1 MADGSVT
8 IEVNGDAS
16 ELIAAFRQAAAA
28 ADALSGNISGIADAF
43 QSVTAAAN
51 QINGGGMDEAANSAQ
66 NLGDTVSDIDE
77 YIDELDAAFDEMR
90 NDPFNTQ
97 ADGADNLREDLDRL
111 GDAADDAEEDLDDL
125 TDSTDDLSDNLDEA
139 GGSASKFSEI
149 FKGTFAGNL
158 AAKGVELA
166 IEGIKKL
173 GEAMID
179 VGKQAVEAYAA
190 YEQNV
195 GGIDTLFKEA
205 SGTMQQYAAQ
215 AYQTAGLSANQYMET
230 ATSFAASLV
239 SGLGGDVKQAAE
251 IANQAIIDMSDNANK
266 MGTDMESIQNAYQGF
281 AKQNYTML
289 DNLKLGYGG
298 TQSEMIRLINDSGV
312 LEKKISS
319 LDGVSFATMIQAI
332 HQVQENLDITGTT
345 AKEAATTIEGSVN
358 SMKGAW
364 ENWLVGL
371 ANPDADLSGL
381 TQSLIQSIAT
391 VVQNVAPTI
400 GRIISSVGTL
410 IKDGLSNLFPNVG
423 EWVSGPIESLK
434 SAFSGVA
441 EAFNKVFTPERREAI
456 SNFFQAFTEVAA
468 TVAITALSAALEFL
482 ANIINAV
489 ITVIGALIT
498 FFSSTLPAAIQA
510 VITWFQNLPTNI
522 TNALTTAGNA
532 IRNWASSAKGAL
544 VTGISNA
551 INAVVTWF
559 SNLATKITAG
569 LTAAGNAIRTWGSN
583 VKTTMVNAVTN
594 SINAVVTWFSNL
606 ATKITGA
613 LTTAGAAVRNWAS
626 TTVTNM
632 KTAAT
637 NAVNAVVTFFTSLPG
652 KITSALSGAL
662 SALISWGS
670 QMAAQARAKMVEVGS
685 NIKSALAALPG
696 QLVSIGANIIQ
707 GLLNGITSKVS
718 AVIAKIKSIASSIK
732 GAFAS
737 ALDIHSPS
745 RVFNEFGIY
754 IVEGLA
760 NGISS
765 SEKLAKRAV
774 TDLANVV
781 TKGVEDLNKQ
791 VEKIETEANERSAA
805 KELAEYKKNL
815 AEKNEELAKAEKK
828 DRQKIQEEIDKLN
841 SDWNEKQLEKQESA
855 QKEALKSQ
863 ISTLEELKSNYEKAI
878 SDVESSRDS
887 LGSKLGDVDLFEED
901 EEDGYFQLTNLQK
914 SIDAIT
920 EYGDTIQALKD
931 RGIAD
936 SLLDEV
942 LGLDQEKAIKYA
954 NALLKMGDEQYDNY
968 MNLWQ
973 QKEDAAKKVAQSI
986 YQEEID
992 AIKTEYL
999 DKLPDEFKPAG
1010 EDAMEAFRYGLVSS
1024 GELAIED
1031 AANIADQII
1040 DELDRIKAAQRMGE
1054 AVNSNIDSTSTRLS
1068 SSVKSASD
1076 GKNALKNEDLTSI
1089 VSAMMAVANTQGRDK
1104 EIVLTLNGKEIARG
1118 LIDDIRAVEDQ
1129 SPRIVSD

>member
-66 NLGDTVSDIDE
+66 NLGDTVNDIDE

-97 ADGADNLREDLDRL
+97 ADGADELREDLDRL

-125 TDSTDDLSDNLDEA
+125 GDASDDLSDNLDEA
-139 GGSASKFSEI
+139 GGSASKFGEI
-149 FKGTFAGNL
+149 FKGTFLGNL

-166 IEGIKKL
+166 TEAVKKL
-173 GEAMID
+173 GETLID
-179 VGKQAVEAYAA
+179 VGKQAVESYAS
-190 YEQNV
+190 YEQLV
-195 GGIDTLFKEA
+195 GGMDTLFKES
-205 SGTMQQYAAQ
+205 SGTMQKYASE
-215 AYQTAGLSANQYMET
+215 AYKTAGMSANEYMQT
-230 ATSFAASLV
+230 ATSFAATLITSV
-239 SGLGGDVKQAAE
+239 GGDTAKAAE
-251 IANQAIIDMSDNANK
+251 QANKAIIQMSDNANK
-266 MGTDMESIQNAYQGF
+266 MGTNLEDIQNAYKGF
-281 AKQNYTML
+281 AKENWTML
-289 DNLKLGYGG
+289 DNLSLGYSG
-298 TQSEMIRLINDSGV
+298 TKEGMQQLLEDATALSGV
-312 LEKKISS
+312 KYDISS
-319 LDGVSFATMIQAI
+319 YSDIIDAIGVIQD
-332 HQVQENLDITGTT
+332 QWEITGTT
-345 AKEAATTIEGSVN
+345 AKEASQTIEGSVG
-358 SMKGAW
+358 SMKKAW
-364 ENWLVGL
+364 ANWLTGL
-371 ANPDADLSGL
+371 ANPDADMGTL
-381 TQSLIQSIAT
+381 TQKLVESIQTALSNVIPAI
-391 VVQNVAPTI
+391 QNI
-400 GRIISSVGTL
+400 LGNLGSMISE
-410 IKDGLSNLFPNVG
+410 GLSNLFPNVG

-456 SNFFQAFTEVAA
+456 ASFFQTLGEITA
-468 TVAITALSAALEFL
+468 TVAITALSGALEFL

-489 ITVIGALIT
+489 ITVIGGLIT

-522 TNALTTAGNA
+522 TNALTAAGNA
-532 IRNWASSAKGAL
+532 IRNWASSAKDAL
-544 VTGISNA
+544 VTGVSNA
-551 INAVVTWF
+551 INAVITWF
-559 SNLATKITAG
+559 SGLATKITAG
-569 LTAAGNAIRTWGSN
+569 LTAAGNAIRTWGNN

-594 SINAVVTWFSNL
+594 AINAVVTWFSNL

-613 LTTAGAAVRNWAS
+613 LTAAGAAIRNWAS

-670 QMAAQARAKMVEVGS
+670 QMAAQARAKMVQVGN
-685 NIKSALAALPG
+685 NIKSALASLPS

-754 IVEGLA
+754 IVEGLV

-774 TDLANVV
+774 VDLANVV

-815 AEKNEELAKAEKK
+815 TEKNEELAKAEKK

-841 SDWNEKQLEKQESA
+841 SDWNEKQLEKQEAA

-887 LGSKLGDVDLFEED
+887 LGSKLGDVDLYEED

-914 SIDAIT
+914 SIDAINQ
-920 EYGDTIQALKD
+920 YGDTIQALKD

-1076 GKNALKNEDLTSI
+1076 GKNALKSEDLTSI